1 MWTCTRIYDDILF
14 EYPLDSFAL
23 SMSYL
28 TGLITAQKDLMRNIP
43 ARVVA
48 EYSKSDRFY
57 GTVNGKLCF
66 GYEECNQF
74 EEAERT
80 GAIALSRDHL
90 SSFCSTGAKRAK
102 ITEKVHKPPQNHYI
116 EWPVFSDMGL
126 NCES

>member
-90 SSFCSTGAKRAK
+90 SSFCSTGVRRRFDEISA
-102 ITEKVHKPPQNHYI
+102 IYTSFN
-116 EWPVFSDMGL
+116 
-126 NCES
+126 

>member
-1 MWTCTRIYDDILF
+1 
-14 EYPLDSFAL
+14 
-23 SMSYL
+23 MSYL

-90 SSFCSTGAKRAK
+90 SSFCSTGAQRAK
-102 ITEKVHKPPQNHYI
+102 IAEKVHKPPLEVNDI
-116 EWPVFSDMGL
+116 NFKINGL
-126 NCES
+126 NAFIWVPWSPSDPKKL

>member
-48 EYSKSDRFY
+48 EYSKSDRSES
-57 GTVNGKLCF
+57 TKQMEEKLNF
-66 GYEECNQF
+66 QVPELVILLDTQ
-74 EEAERT
+74 
-80 GAIALSRDHL
+80 
-90 SSFCSTGAKRAK
+90 
-102 ITEKVHKPPQNHYI
+102 
-116 EWPVFSDMGL
+116 
-126 NCES
+126 

>member
-90 SSFCSTGAKRAK
+90 ISFRSTGHGPLFLDRTVCLTLFAM
-102 ITEKVHKPPQNHYI
+102 
-116 EWPVFSDMGL
+116 WPSFGYFSTVI
-126 NCES
+126 

>member
-1 MWTCTRIYDDILF
+1 M
-14 EYPLDSFAL
+14 

-90 SSFCSTGAKRAK
+90 SSFRSTGVLRRFDEISA
-102 ITEKVHKPPQNHYI
+102 IYI
-116 EWPVFSDMGL
+116 LFNQSQDSKLMI
-126 NCES
+126 S

>member
-1 MWTCTRIYDDILF
+1 
-14 EYPLDSFAL
+14 
-23 SMSYL
+23 MSYL

-90 SSFCSTGAKRAK
+90 SSFCSTGVRRRFDEISAIYTFFNQSQDSKLM
-102 ITEKVHKPPQNHYI
+102 I
-116 EWPVFSDMGL
+116 S
-126 NCES
+126 